1 MKRQI
6 VLVRGGGDL
15 ASAIIQKLHNARYRV
30 IVSEIERPRMVRR
43 TVSYGNAVYEGEYS
57 VEGIT
62 AVRAS
67 LDEVVELWQQDKI
80 PVVVEQEAAILEA
93 FSPAVFIDATLSKK
107 TPDYTKDI
115 APLSIGLGPEIIAG
129 EQADVVIETTRGHD
143 LSRLIFHGKAA
154 ENTHVPGSSL
164 GYTTER
170 VLRSPAHGKLETTLE
185 IGELVSAGQ
194 VLGHVAGEPVVAQ
207 INGVLRGWIH
217 PTVELTRGMKIGD
230 IDPRMKPVY
239 CQTIS
244 DKGRGLAGGVL
255 EAILMK
261 LDESTG

>member
-6 VLVRGGGDL
+6 VLIRGGGDL
-15 ASAIIQKLHNARYRV
+15 ASAVIQKLFNTHYRV
-30 IVSEIERPRMVRR
+30 IVSEIEHPRMVRR
-43 TVSYGNAVYEGEYS
+43 TVSYANAVYEGEYS

-62 AVRAS
+62 AVKAT
-67 LDEVVELWQQDKI
+67 LDEVEELWRQAKI
-80 PVVVEQEAAILEA
+80 PVIVNQESEILKRFYPE
-93 FSPAVFIDATLSKK
+93 VFVDATLAKK

-129 EQADVVIETTRGHD
+129 EHVDVVIETNRGHD
-143 LSRLIFHGKAA
+143 MSRLIFSGKAA
-154 ENTHVPGSSL
+154 ENTHVPGTSM
-164 GYTTER
+164 GFTTER
-170 VLRSPAHGKLETTLE
+170 VLRSPANGFLESELQ

-194 VLGHVAGEPVVAQ
+194 VLGYVAGQPVIAQ

-217 PTVELTRGMKIGD
+217 PKVELKRGMKIGD
-230 IDPRMKPVY
+230 IDPRMKQVY

-244 DKGRGLAGGVL
+244 DKGRGLAGAVL

-261 LDESTG
+261 LD